1 MLKVY
6 QENFLDLQLVRMWV
20 SATKKHL
27 VHSLFFALVNDR
39 ESPCD
44 DLVP

>member
-1 MLKVY
+1 MLKVHK
-6 QENFLDLQLVRMWV
+6 ENFLLLVRLLWV

>member
-1 MLKVY
+1 MLEVH
-6 QENFLDLQLVRMWV
+6 QESVLQLVRMLWA
-20 SATKKHL
+20 SATNKHL

-39 ESPCD
+39 ETPCD